1 MKTFRYWYS
10 EYEDFEYNVDKY
22 DCRARIRTLLC
33 YDDKTALIDFI
44 MDYVPEED
52 LLDYFE
58 DELKDYFEEEAMEWY
73 KENK

>member
-1 MKTFRYWYS
+1 MKTFTYWYS
-10 EYEDFEYNVDKY
+10 EYKDFEYSVDTR
-22 DCRARIRTLLC
+22 DCRDRIRTLLC
-33 YDDKTALIDFI
+33 YDDKINLINFI

-73 KENK
+73 RENK